1 MASKIYSVVK
11 DGEVLKELKTLA
23 AAKKAADAENAEVF
37 VDGECV
43 YSPVPDS
50 AEAAVTA
57 PAEETVSTE
66 EETAQEAVQQKD
78 PEKYI
83 LLQKMNVRKAPSL
96 KAEKLGTKA
105 KGTVVE
111 AILEND
117 WLHLTDGTFIL
128 YDGGRFAKRA

>member
-1 MASKIYSVVK
+1 MASKTYSVVK
-11 DGEVLKELKTLA
+11 DGEVLKELKTVT

-37 VDGECV
+37 AGGECV
-43 YSPVPDS
+43 YSPVFDPVED
-50 AEAAVTA
+50 AAVTA
-57 PAEETVSTE
+57 PAEKAVSTE
-66 EETAQEAVQQKD
+66 EEVVQQKD

-111 AILEND
+111 AILEDD
-117 WLHLTDGTFIL
+117 WLHLTDETFIL
-128 YDGGRFAKRA
+128 YDGGKFAKRA

>member
-1 MASKIYSVVK
+1 M
-11 DGEVLKELKTLA
+11 
-23 AAKKAADAENAEVF
+23 
-37 VDGECV
+37 
-43 YSPVPDS
+43 
-50 AEAAVTA
+50 
-57 PAEETVSTE
+57 STE

-111 AILEND
+111 AILEGD
-117 WLHLTDGTFIL
+117 WLHLPDGTFIL
-128 YDGGRFAKRA
+128 YDGGKFAKRA